1 MGGGAAAAGRDDE
14 PDDEDEEEED
24 DDDGEDD
31 ALRQPVAARACFPF
45 RRLRGFGAQGRS
57 CAGNASRRELL
68 NRA

>member
-31 ALRQPVAARACFPF
+31 ALRQPVAARGPCASACGVRGGLE
-45 RRLRGFGAQGRS
+45 RR
-57 CAGNASRRELL
+57 AGVALEMQAGGSS
-68 NRA
+68 